1 MTKKRSIPRNELQ
14 IALNSQFKVHTYS
27 NDFYTKVTKEKLV
40 KSSPKTGYLTEL
52 NERDYDIHKLNEREY
67 AIVFLCEHE
76 FVRDHLLI

>member
-14 IALNSQFKVHTYS
+14 IALNTQFKVHTYS
-27 NDFYTKVTKEKLV
+27 NDFYTEVTKEKLV
-40 KSSPKTGYLTEL
+40 KSSPKTGYLTE
-52 NERDYDIHKLNEREY
+52 LNEREY